1 MSSTCGDVD
10 MIRDSR
16 SSRARGQHACRI
28 PHVMH
33 ANDIATCAGYFSSDR
48 TANICSDPAPHIPR
62 HLPRGWHFRCSV
74 APPGSVP
81 SSGEQR
87 AGVKRVH
94 MIAGVSVS
102 SARARFQRLRARSQR
117 RECRGAGSFEE
128 PLPASDLSGAPFERA
143 AQLWAGLY
151 LILI

>member
-33 ANDIATCAGYFSSDR
+33 ANDIATCGGHFSSDR

-81 SSGEQR
+81 SIDEQR

-117 RECRGAGSFEE
+117 SECRGAGSSEE
-128 PLPASDLSGAPFERA
+128 PLLASPLSSAPFERG
-143 AQLWAGLY
+143 AGLY
-151 LILI
+151 LLLI